1 MIGEHLRTEPVRPS
15 LRCGWPIP
23 EELDG
28 VILACLAKQPGQR
41 PASAEVLE
49 QSLAA
54 IESDAWSQADA
65 RAWWRS
71 NMGSS
76 DEPSPV
82 VFSTPTTR
90 IPAPL
95 GSGAH

>member
-1 MIGEHLRTEPVRPS
+1 MIGQHLRTEPVPPS

-28 VILACLAKQPGQR
+28 VILACLAKQPAGR

-54 IESDAWSQADA
+54 IESDPWSQEDA

-76 DEPSPV
+76 PKPAPV
-82 VFSTPTTR
+82 MFSSPTTQ
-90 IPAPL
+90 IAAPL
-95 GSGAH
+95 GL